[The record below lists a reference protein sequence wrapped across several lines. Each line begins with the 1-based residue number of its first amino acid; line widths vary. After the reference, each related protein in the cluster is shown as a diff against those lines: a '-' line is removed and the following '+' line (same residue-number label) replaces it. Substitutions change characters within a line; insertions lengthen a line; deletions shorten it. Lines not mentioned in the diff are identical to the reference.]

1 MATSRGPIDLKLGTP
16 NTDQILLEPYN
27 YLLQVAGKEIRTH
40 LAAAFNFWLKIPDDK
55 LTIIIEVTQML
66 HNASLLID
74 DIEDNSVLRRGI
86 PVAHHIYGIPHTINT
101 ANYVYF
107 LGLQKALSLNHPDVT
122 RVFTEQLLEL
132 HRGQGMDIYWRDSN
146 VCPTEEEYKDMV
158 IRKTGGLFGL
168 AVRLMQLFSENQS
181 DLKPLLDNLGLYF
194 QIRDDYANLNSK
206 ELEAN
211 KGYAEDLT
219 EGKFSF
225 PIVHGVRSRPE
236 NNPIMSILRQKTT
249 HNDVK
254 KYCIDYM
261 ESIGTFEYT
270 RQVLR
275 ELEESLRKQI
285 DGLGGNP
292 HLLNLIDRLKLM
304 YQTESRS

>member
-1 MATSRGPIDLKLGTP
+1 MFVRMATPHESTDLKTGTSNP
-16 NTDQILLEPYN
+16 DQILLEPYN
-27 YLLQVAGKEIRTH
+27 YLLQVGGKEIRTH
-40 LAAAFNFWLKIPDDK
+40 LATAFNYWLQIPEDK

-86 PVAHHIYGIPHTINT
+86 PVAHHIYGVPHTINT

-132 HRGQGMDIYWRDSN
+132 HRGQGMDIYWRDAN
-146 VCPTEEEYKDMV
+146 VCPTEEEYKEMV

-168 AVRLMQLFSENQS
+168 AVRLMQLFSENRS

-194 QIRDDYANLNSK
+194 QIRDDYANLSSK

-225 PIVHGVRSRPE
+225 PIVHGVRSQQE

-249 HNDVK
+249 HIDVK

-270 RQVLR
+270 REVLR
-275 ELEESLRKQI
+275 ELEESLRKQVE
-285 DGLGGNP
+285 GLGGNP
-292 HLLNLIDRLKLM
+292 HLLNLIDKLRLM
-304 YQTESRS
+304 YQ